1 MLTIAAMTFAQKL
14 IAGGLLAIFLQLFT
28 RRRTEQGNL
37 AINWL
42 MIAFATIVVLAGFC
56 YPKFDPAH
64 L

>member
-14 IAGGLLAIFLQLFT
+14 IAGGLLAVFLPLLT
-28 RRRTEQGNL
+28 KRRTEQGYL

-42 MIAFATIVVLAGFC
+42 LVVFGAIIALAGFC